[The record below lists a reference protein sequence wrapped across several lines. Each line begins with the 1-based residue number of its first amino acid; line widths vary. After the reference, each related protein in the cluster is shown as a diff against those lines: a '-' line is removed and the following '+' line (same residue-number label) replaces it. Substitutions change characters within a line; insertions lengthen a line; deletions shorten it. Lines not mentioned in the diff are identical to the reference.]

1 MTRRW
6 FISSAAVGA
15 AADATSVTGSRPSF
29 SPAVRIA
36 RAIEEQ
42 AAETFPDRPGPAL
55 QLLGPGDTIGFD
67 RAVVVREEPPPGCPN
82 SPANYLAHVEFSD
95 ASLPWLLSFP
105 AARKLPWLA
114 LLVLRDDEG
123 DLKQGVPLPVVDAPG
138 TALPD
143 LGDAWAWAHVEARVE
158 DHETPEAAVTR
169 DVRSGV
175 DNVVARL
182 ICPRALDPDRGWL
195 ACVVPA
201 TKAGVAAGLGDTPPP
216 DATAQA
222 WSPGQSH
229 ARLPVYHWWRFRT
242 GKKGSF
248 EELARNVAPVEG
260 DSLEGFGSRTVDV
273 RHPWPHK
280 DVLQGVAPAQVT
292 VSVHG
297 ALRLPH
303 TDTAEDVWSDTASM
317 NKFRELIVE
326 HLDAPAARR
335 QPERVGM
342 PPDRDEK
349 AVAAPLYGSHHTGAQ
364 QVPADGWMNE
374 LNTQVKYRIAAA
386 IGARYVQLEQEFLM
400 ARAWEQV
407 GQVNEANQALAATEL
422 AAEAAR
428 AAQSK
433 HLDPMRTAP
442 LTELSSL
449 YRDVIEAGEES
460 TGGRGQPVASLLRH
474 SAVPDGVATTAFV
487 RLTRPGGAL
496 RRRSRRAME
505 VAEAAAPTSGAVPA
519 GGVTATAATGAFLS
533 RALDASKVSMPSTW
547 LAGVERSTIPPA
559 GEVVHGPMAASES
572 RAGDPSAAFASQTL
586 NDVLFGLWM
595 VAVDF
600 CEEGIASPMFEEFGN
615 PRQELVE
622 LFARK
627 EEGEKAGDPRAAA
640 RPVALRGI
648 RRKISAETRA
658 TPLLAGVGMGMTSD
672 TLVKRIRREI
682 HPVPRCMGHMTSRL
696 GEVVMGERSDQ
707 DARPLRPIMTHPE
720 FGFPIAAELL
730 TRWPEWA
737 VPGVS
742 AFPDNSSTLLE
753 PNPAFVEAMLVGVNQ
768 EFNRELRWR
777 EYPTDEAGTPFSR
790 FWPPGGTQASYGEI
804 ARWAPDTKLG
814 DHDPDRGT
822 SLLVLLIR
830 GEVLQR
836 YPGTVVL
843 AARSV
848 DRKVESPDVTWQE
861 PRFVLPVDERTNL
874 YGFAGLS
881 AAQAVAEHWMFVMR
895 EPMRGAQF
903 GFDVRTPESPP
914 FDSWPNLTWDEVPTV
929 NGFVVP
935 RVLAGADGERP
946 PALGPGQDPPGW
958 EGLDASNFARILF
971 QRPFQLAFSS
981 SAMVGEPPA

>member
-6 FISSAAVGA
+6 FISSAEVGA

-29 SPAVRIA
+29 SPAVRIT
-36 RAIEEQ
+36 RAIKDQ
-42 AAETFPDRPGPAL
+42 SVETFPDRPGPAL

-105 AARKLPWLA
+105 AVRKLPWLA
-114 LLVLRDDEG
+114 LLVLRDNEG
-123 DLKQGVPLPVVDAPG
+123 DLKQGGPLPIVEASG

-143 LGDAWAWAHVEARVE
+143 LADAWAWAHVEARVE
-158 DHETPEAAVTR
+158 DAETPEGAVTR

-182 ICPRALDPDRGWL
+182 ICPRDLDPDRGWL

-201 TKAGVAAGLGDTPPP
+201 TKAGIAAGLGDTPPP
-216 DATAQA
+216 DGNAPA
-222 WSPGQSH
+222 WSPGQAQ

-242 GKKGSF
+242 GSEGSF
-248 EELARNVAPVEG
+248 EELARKVAPVEG
-260 DSLEGFGSRTVDV
+260 DSLEGFGARTVDV

-280 DVLQGVAPAQVT
+280 DVLEGVAPAQVT
-292 VSVHG
+292 VPVHG

-303 TDTAEDVWSDTASM
+303 TDTAKEVWSHEASM
-317 NKFRELIVE
+317 NKFRGLIVE

-335 QPERVGM
+335 QPDRVGM

-364 QVPADGWMNE
+364 QVPGAGWMNE

-407 GQVNEANQALAATEL
+407 GQVNEANQALAASEL

-428 AAQSK
+428 AAQAK
-433 HLDPMRTAP
+433 HLDLMRTAP

-449 YRDVIEAGEES
+449 YRDVIEAEEEG
-460 TGGRGQPVASLLRH
+460 TGGQPVASLLRH

-496 RRRSRRAME
+496 RRRSSRAME
-505 VAEAAAPTSGAVPA
+505 VAAVAAQAPAGVPA
-519 GGVTATAATGAFLS
+519 GGVRAPDTEPFLS
-533 RALDASKVSMPSTW
+533 RALDASKVSLPSTW
-547 LAGVERSTIPPA
+547 LAGVEREAILPA
-559 GEVVHGPMAASES
+559 GEVVHGPMAASEA
-572 RAGDPSAAFASQTL
+572 RAGDPSAEFASQTL

-600 CEEGIASPMFEEFGN
+600 CEKGIDTPMFEEFGN
-615 PRQELVE
+615 PRQELE
-622 LFARK
+622 ALFVKKQER
-627 EEGEKAGDPRAAA
+627 ERPGEPRPAA
-640 RPVALRGI
+640 RPGALRGI
-648 RRKISAETRA
+648 RRKISVEKRA
-658 TPLLAGVGMGMTSD
+658 TPLLAAAGLGMTSG
-672 TLVKRIRREI
+672 TLVKRIRRVI
-682 HPVPRCMGHMTSRL
+682 RPVPQCMGHMTSRL
-696 GEVVMGERSDQ
+696 GQVVMGERTDQ

-737 VPGVS
+737 VPGIS

-753 PNPAFVEAMLVGVNQ
+753 PNPAFVEAMLVGLNQ

-790 FWPPGGTQASYGEI
+790 FWPPGGTQPGYGEI
-804 ARWAPDTKLG
+804 ARWGLDGKLG
-814 DHDPDRGT
+814 DHGPDRGT
-822 SLLVLLIR
+822 NLLFLLIR

-843 AARSV
+843 AAKSV
-848 DRKVESPDVTWQE
+848 DRKVEGPDDTWKK
-861 PRFVLPVDERTNL
+861 PRFVLPVDERTNV
-874 YGFAGLS
+874 YGFADLT
-881 AAQAVAEHWMFVMR
+881 APQAVAEHWMFVMR

-903 GFDVRTPESPP
+903 GFDVRTPKSPA

-929 NGFVVP
+929 NGFVIP
-935 RVLAGADGERP
+935 RVLAGAEGRRP

-971 QRPFQLAFSS
+971 QRPFQLAFSA

>member
-6 FISSAAVGA
+6 FISSAEVGA

-29 SPAVRIA
+29 SPAVRIT
-36 RAIEEQ
+36 RAIKGMED
-42 AAETFPDRPGPAL
+42 ETFPDRPGPAL

-105 AARKLPWLA
+105 AARKVPWLA
-114 LLVLRDDEG
+114 LLVLREDEG
-123 DLKQGVPLPVVDAPG
+123 DLKQGVPLPVVEAPA

-143 LGDAWAWAHVEARVE
+143 LGDAWAWVHAEARVE
-158 DHETPEAAVTR
+158 DGETPDGAVTR

-175 DNVVARL
+175 DDVVARL
-182 ICPRALDPDRGWL
+182 ICPRALDPDQGWL

-216 DATAQA
+216 DGTAPA
-222 WSPGQSH
+222 WSPGQPH
-229 ARLPVYHWWRFRT
+229 ARLPVYHSWRFRT
-242 GKKGSF
+242 GPKGSF
-248 EELARNVAPVEG
+248 EELARKVAPVEG
-260 DSLEGFGSRTVDV
+260 DSLDGFGSRTVDV
-273 RHPWPHK
+273 RHPWPLK
-280 DVLQGVAPAQVT
+280 DEDVLQGVAPAQVT
-292 VSVHG
+292 VPVHG

-303 TDTAEDVWSDTASM
+303 TDTAKDVWSDTASM
-317 NKFRELIVE
+317 EKFRELITD

-335 QPERVGM
+335 QPDRVGM

-407 GQVNEANQALAATEL
+407 GEVNEANQAIAATEL

-428 AAQSK
+428 AAQAK

-449 YRDVIEAGEES
+449 YRDVVETEEEG
-460 TGGRGQPVASLLRH
+460 TGGQPVASLLRH

-496 RRRSRRAME
+496 RRRSSRAMQ
-505 VAEAAAPTSGAVPA
+505 VAAATAPAPGAVPTSDESAPAAAP
-519 GGVTATAATGAFLS
+519 FLS
-533 RALDASKVSMPSTW
+533 RALDASKLSLPSTW
-547 LAGVERSTIPPA
+547 LAGVDGSAIPPA
-559 GEVVHGPMAASES
+559 GEVVHGPMAASEA

-600 CEEGIASPMFEEFGN
+600 CEEGIASPMFPEFGN
-615 PRQELVE
+615 PRQELE
-622 LFARK
+622 ALFVMK
-627 EEGEKAGDPRAAA
+627 QEQEQPGEPRAAA
-640 RPVALRGI
+640 RPPARQGALRGI
-648 RRKISAETRA
+648 RRKISAEERA
-658 TPLLAGVGMGMTSD
+658 TPLLAAAGLGMTSG
-672 TLVKRIRREI
+672 TLVTRIRSTIR
-682 HPVPRCMGHMTSRL
+682 PVPQAMGHMTSRL
-696 GEVVMGERSDQ
+696 GQVVMGERTDQ

-720 FGFPIAAELL
+720 FGFPVGAELL

-737 VPGVS
+737 VPGIS

-753 PNPAFVEAMLVGVNQ
+753 PNPAFVEAMLVGLNQ

-790 FWPPGGTQASYGEI
+790 FWPPGGAAPGYGEI
-804 ARWAPDTKLG
+804 ARWGLNDKLG
-814 DHDPDRGT
+814 DHDPDRDT
-822 SLLVLLIR
+822 SLLFVLIR

-843 AARSV
+843 AAKSV
-848 DRKVESPDVTWQE
+848 DRKVEGPDVTWKE

-874 YGFAGLS
+874 YGFADLT
-881 AAQAVAEHWMFVMR
+881 ATQAVAEHWMFVMR

-903 GFDVRTPESPP
+903 GFDVRTPQSPP

-935 RVLAGADGERP
+935 RVTGGRP
-946 PALGPGQDPPGW
+946 PALAPGQDPPGW
-958 EGLDASNFARILF
+958 EGLDASDFARILF
-971 QRPFQLAFSS
+971 QRPFQLAFSA

>member
-6 FISSAAVGA
+6 FISSAEVGA

-29 SPAVRIA
+29 SPAVRIT
-36 RAIEEQ
+36 RAIKDQ
-42 AAETFPDRPGPAL
+42 VAETFPDRPGPAL

-105 AARKLPWLA
+105 AVRKLPWLA
-114 LLVLRDDEG
+114 LLVLRDNEG
-123 DLKQGVPLPVVDAPG
+123 DLKQGVPLPVVEAPG

-143 LGDAWAWAHVEARVE
+143 LGDAWAWAHVEARIE
-158 DHETPEAAVTR
+158 DGETPEGAVTR

-182 ICPRALDPDRGWL
+182 ICPRDLDPDRGWL

-216 DATAQA
+216 DGNAPA
-222 WSPGQSH
+222 WSPGQAQ

-242 GKKGSF
+242 GSEGSF
-248 EELARNVAPVEG
+248 EELARKVAPVEG
-260 DSLEGFGSRTVDV
+260 DSLEGFGARTVDV

-292 VSVHG
+292 VPVHG

-303 TDTAEDVWSDTASM
+303 TDTANDVWSHEASM
-317 NKFRELIVE
+317 NKFRGLIVE

-335 QPERVGM
+335 QPDRVGM

-364 QVPADGWMNE
+364 QVPAAGWMNE

-407 GQVNEANQALAATEL
+407 GQVNEANQALAASEL

-428 AAQSK
+428 AAQAK
-433 HLDPMRTAP
+433 HLDLMRTAP

-449 YRDVIEAGEES
+449 YRDVIEAEEEG
-460 TGGRGQPVASLLRH
+460 TGGQPVASLLRH

-496 RRRSRRAME
+496 RRRSSRAME
-505 VAEAAAPTSGAVPA
+505 VAGAAAQASAGGPA
-519 GGVTATAATGAFLS
+519 GGVRATATGPFLS
-533 RALDASKVSMPSTW
+533 RALDASKVSLPSTW
-547 LAGVERSTIPPA
+547 LAGVEREAIPPV
-559 GEVVHGPMAASES
+559 GEVVHGPMAASEA
-572 RAGDPSAAFASQTL
+572 RAGDPSAEFASQTL

-595 VAVDF
+595 VADDF
-600 CEEGIASPMFEEFGN
+600 CEKGIDSPMFEEFGN
-615 PRQELVE
+615 PRQELE
-622 LFARK
+622 ALFVKKQER
-627 EEGEKAGDPRAAA
+627 ERPGEPRPAA
-640 RPVALRGI
+640 RPGALRGI
-648 RRKISAETRA
+648 RRKISVEKRA
-658 TPLLAGVGMGMTSD
+658 TPLLAAAGLGMTSG
-672 TLVKRIRREI
+672 TLVKRIRRVI
-682 HPVPRCMGHMTSRL
+682 RPVPQCMGHMTSRL
-696 GEVVMGERSDQ
+696 GQVVMGERTDQ

-737 VPGVS
+737 VPGIS
-742 AFPDNSSTLLE
+742 AFPDNTSTLLE
-753 PNPAFVEAMLVGVNQ
+753 PNPAFVEAMLVGLNQ

-790 FWPPGGTQASYGEI
+790 FWPPGGTQPDYGEI
-804 ARWAPDTKLG
+804 ARWGLDGKLG
-814 DHDPDRGT
+814 DHGPDRGT
-822 SLLVLLIR
+822 NLLFLLIR

-843 AARSV
+843 AAKSV
-848 DRKVESPDVTWQE
+848 DRKVEGPDVTWKE
-861 PRFVLPVDERTNL
+861 PRFVLPVDERTNV
-874 YGFAGLS
+874 YGFADLT

-903 GFDVRTPESPP
+903 GFDVRTPKSPA

-935 RVLAGADGERP
+935 RVLAGAEGRRP

-971 QRPFQLAFSS
+971 QRPFQLAFSA